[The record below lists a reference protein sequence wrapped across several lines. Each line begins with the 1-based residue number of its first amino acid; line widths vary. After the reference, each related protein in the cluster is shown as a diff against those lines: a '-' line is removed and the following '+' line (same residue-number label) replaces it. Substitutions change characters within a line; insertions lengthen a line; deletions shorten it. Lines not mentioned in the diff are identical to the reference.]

1 MQMIGKACGGK
12 YLFHPVL
19 RLSVFLSQCNLAHIA
34 TLPGFL
40 IYFSPLFRHRA
51 AFWSPYGAFTRR
63 LFHIQIQAVPSL
75 STDGCPYGI
84 TLCECTMVYSTG
96 PLLVDFEVI
105 CNLLPSQ
112 TMMQDTPWATC
123 HWVQAQESQWD
134 KLLVEKLLGQTVV
147 PL

>member
-112 TMMQDTPWATC
+112 TILQWVTMYVMSFHKYRWTC
-123 HWVQAQESQWD
+123 LHYKTIPVTQPQEMR
-134 KLLVEKLLGQTVV
+134 
-147 PL
+147 